1 MSKPKPDLYDRKSF
15 MENLRAA
22 SAEVATWPKWKQT
35 MLGEVIRVE
44 EKSDMREKNCTTH
57 HPADDC
63 REAYVQR
70 LETSHRELVESLESA
85 YLLIRTAAIIQPDNG
100 VRGRMREF
108 AQSLM
113 ETIEAAK
120 GVKP

>member
-1 MSKPKPDLYDRKSF
+1 MSAQS
-15 MENLRAA
+15 
-22 SAEVATWPKWKQT
+22 
-35 MLGEVIRVE
+35 
-44 EKSDMREKNCTTH
+44 CTTH
-57 HPADDC
+57 HPACDC

-70 LETSHRELVESLESA
+70 LEVSHRELIEALESA
-85 YLLIRTAAIIQPDNG
+85 RSLIRTAAIIQSDNG

-113 ETIEAAK
+113 EAIEAAK

>member
-1 MSKPKPDLYDRKSF
+1 MSKPKPDLYDRDSF
-15 MENLRAA
+15 MKNLRAA

-35 MLGEVIRVE
+35 MLGEVVRVE
-44 EKSDMREKNCTTH
+44 EEPTMSAQNCATH
-57 HPADDC
+57 HPACDC

-70 LETSHRELVESLESA
+70 LEASHRELIEALESA
-85 YLLIRTAAIIQPDNG
+85 RSLINTAAIIQSDNG